1 MLGYMRVL
9 KNDGLADRS
18 GRGSVGTI
26 GLVCQGLSMT
36 NRGLSITNRGLPITS
51 WVFGVALLLGAC
63 ASDPA
68 SSTSDA
74 RDADRVGSEGQPATE
89 LAVDD
94 DATVMPASSTTDG
107 AASTTT
113 PPLTTTAA
121 PPASE
126 APSTT
131 TSTTIPTVPLETIGL
146 ELELISTFTSPVAVI
161 ARPTTDDL
169 YVVEQSGRVVRL
181 PAGQPDDA
189 DVALDLR
196 GSVSRGNEQGLLGL
210 VFSANGERMYVD
222 YTDTGGTT
230 VIARY
235 EMAGPSADPESAET
249 LLTIPQ
255 PRGNHNGGQL
265 AFGPD
270 GFLYIGMGDGG
281 GGGDPGEN
289 GQNSDTLLGSILRID
304 VAATTGYAIPPDNPF
319 VDGSAPEVFTW
330 GIRNAWRF
338 GFDPAT
344 GDLWIGDV
352 GQDRFEEVTVLRATQ
367 GGGNGANLGW
377 NEVEG
382 VEPYRSGTTP
392 DGHVAPV
399 ITYSHAGG
407 RCSITG
413 GEVYRGSAIAALRG
427 TYLYGDFCSG
437 EVFGYRVDDSAE
449 PARLDLSSVDG
460 LSSFGVDNRGEML
473 AVSRSGGLY
482 RITAR

>member
-1 MLGYMRVL
+1 M
-9 KNDGLADRS
+9 KDDGLADRG
-18 GRGSVGTI
+18 GRETVGTI
-26 GLVCQGLSMT
+26 GLVSHGFSIA
-36 NRGLSITNRGLPITS
+36 NRGLSTAS
-51 WVFGVALLLGAC
+51 WAFAVALMLSAC
-63 ASDPA
+63 ASDSA
-68 SSTSDA
+68 SSTPDA
-74 RDADRVGSEGQPATE
+74 GDADGVGSERQPATE

-94 DATVMPASSTTDG
+94 DATVMPSSSPTDAPASTITPPSTTS
-107 AASTTT
+107 AA
-113 PPLTTTAA
+113 PTTTAA
-121 PPASE
+121 P
-126 APSTT
+126 STT
-131 TSTTIPTVPLETIGL
+131 TTTIIPTVPLETIRL
-146 ELELISTFTSPVAVI
+146 ELELISTFTSPVAVV

-169 YVVEQSGRVVRL
+169 YVVEQSGRIVRL
-181 PAGQPDDA
+181 PTGRPDDA

-196 GSVSRGNEQGLLGL
+196 GSVSLGNEQGLLGL

-235 EMAGPSADPESAET
+235 EMAGLSADAESAET
-249 LLTIPQ
+249 LLTISQ

-289 GQNSDTLLGSILRID
+289 GQNPDTLLGSILRID
-304 VAATTGYAIPPDNPF
+304 VAAPTGYAIPPDNPF
-319 VDGSAPEVFTW
+319 ADGGAPEVFTW

-352 GQDRFEEVTVLRATQ
+352 GQDRFEEVTVLRATE

-382 VEPYRSGTTP
+382 AEPYRSGTIP
-392 DGHVAPV
+392 DDHVAPV

-413 GEVYRGSAIAALRG
+413 GEVYRGSAITALRG

-449 PARLDLSSVDG
+449 PVRLDLSAVDG
-460 LSSFGVDNRGEML
+460 LSSFGVDSSGEML